1 MRFDETPRRSARAL
15 TCGFALTVAATLG
28 CSADLANPGDGA
40 SGGSAG
46 TSASGSGG
54 TSGGASGSSGA
65 STGGSGNGSSTGGS
79 GGSVGGS
86 AGTGGVPPTCADVDA
101 SETGTGVLRRLT
113 KLEYGL
119 TLQDLFAL
127 TAVPNLDGIPDDNAR
142 DGFRTSAADQPV
154 MDQQL
159 LSAYLDRAKSLAS
172 ELMTDTARRSTVL
185 GCEPNATDCLP
196 AFVARFGKL
205 AFRRPLTQAEVDGIT
220 MRATMVAADVND
232 RYRFAIESLLSSPSF
247 LFRIEV
253 GNAPDGL
260 ATLDQHE
267 LASRLSFALWGRG
280 PSAELLDAAAAGEL
294 DSQAGLLER
303 ATTMLADPKARVF
316 FNAFFQQWLGYET
329 LMAPPQ
335 PPMGWSN
342 SLMDAMKAETDRVTG
357 DVAWSGGNFL
367 DVLTRNTTN
376 TSAAAATYFGLPAPA
391 ADGTVTFAADSVRA
405 NSGLLTHPSLLSA
418 KRDGDLIAIRGNWL
432 RSTFLCEHLALPSDA
447 DTIGERLVGL
457 TRVEIVQMRNMEQDC
472 VGCHAAIDP
481 IGVGFAAFDQ
491 TGRFDATADIT
502 EYNVATAL
510 PDAAMPEFA
519 TIAELAQKLHDMPQ
533 VPACL
538 ASRTFLYVHGRTP
551 NGPDGCAVE
560 RASTGF
566 VNSGYGFPALIQGLI
581 EAPAFRLRRPPT

>member
-1 MRFDETPRRSARAL
+1 MRFDEPTRRSAL
-15 TCGFALTVAATLG
+15 TLGCGFALVLSATFG
-28 CSADLANPGDGA
+28 CSAELTNPSGDA
-40 SGGSAG
+40 SAGSAG
-46 TSASGSGG
+46 TAASGSGG
-54 TSGGASGSSGA
+54 TGGSSGA
-65 STGGSGNGSSTGGS
+65 SGTSTGGS
-79 GGSVGGS
+79 GSGTGGSGGS
-86 AGTGGVPPTCADVDA
+86 AGTGGVPTCTDLDA
-101 SETGTGVLRRLT
+101 NETGTGVLRRLT
-113 KLEYGL
+113 KVEYGL

-127 TAVPNLDGIPDDNAR
+127 SAAPNLEGIPDDNAR

-159 LSAYLDRAKSLAS
+159 LRAYLDRAKSLAS
-172 ELMTDTARRSTVL
+172 ELMSDAARRSTVL
-185 GCEPNATDCLP
+185 GCEPSATDCLP

-205 AFRRPLTQAEVDGIT
+205 AFRRPLAQAEVDGIAT
-220 MRATMVAADVND
+220 RAMTVAADVND

-253 GNAPDGL
+253 GDAPDGL
-260 ATLDQHE
+260 ATLDQYE

-280 PSAELLDAAAAGEL
+280 PSADLLDAAAAGEL

-303 ATTMLADPKARVF
+303 ATAMLADPKARVF
-316 FNAFFQQWLGYET
+316 FNSFFQQWLGYET
-329 LMAPPQ
+329 LVAPPQ
-335 PPMGWSN
+335 PPMGFSS
-342 SLMDAMKAETDRVTG
+342 SLLDAMKAETDRVTG
-357 DVAWSGGNFL
+357 DVAWGGGNFL
-367 DVLTRNTTN
+367 DVLTANTTN

-391 ADGTVTFAADSVRA
+391 ADGTVTFGADHVRA

-432 RSTFLCEHLALPSDA
+432 RSTFLCEHLGLPADA

-472 VGCHAAIDP
+472 VGCHATIDP

-491 TGRFDATADIT
+491 TGRFDATADVG
-502 EYNVATAL
+502 EYGVTTAL
-510 PDAAMPEFA
+510 PDAPMPEFS
-519 TIAELAQKLHDMPQ
+519 TIAELSQKLHGMPQ

-538 ASRTFLYVHGRTP
+538 AARTFLYVHGRTP

-560 RASTGF
+560 RASRGF
-566 VNSGYGFPALIQGLI
+566 VDANYGFPALIESLI